1 MHQILVVAGGTG
13 DEFEGLTSAEVLILG
28 DWQEWQ
34 YVTDL
39 PAPKVRRNTFTPK
52 KRKIHY
58 TLIIM

>member
-39 PAPKVRRNTFTPK
+39 PAPKVRPISRAGNFAEQK
-52 KRKIHY
+52 S
-58 TLIIM
+58 

>member
-28 DWQEWQ
+28 DWQEGQ

-39 PAPKVRRNTFTPK
+39 PAPKVRHNTFTPK
-52 KRKIHY
+52 N
-58 TLIIM
+58 LIY